1 MAIALSASG
10 CTAFTRSSMAD
21 GRLAGSICSQLNI
34 ELAHRGAKTSGRMCD
49 SLHNIL
55 YDGCIVAQS
64 IQINEPSGVLNV
76 VYNQAVGLPS
86 CQGQ

>member
-10 CTAFTRSSMAD
+10 CNDLTGSSMAD

-34 ELAHRGAKTSGRMCD
+34 ELTHRVAKTSGGKCD
-49 SLHNIL
+49 SLLIL

-64 IQINEPSGVLNV
+64 IQINEPSGVHNV
-76 VYNQAVGLPS
+76 V
-86 CQGQ
+86 

>member
-10 CTAFTRSSMAD
+10 CTEFTRSSMAD

-34 ELAHRGAKTSGRMCD
+34 ELAHRGAKTSGRKCD
-49 SLHNIL
+49 SLHIL

-64 IQINEPSGVLNV
+64 IQINEPSGVHNV

-86 CQGQ
+86 CQCQ